1 MVATQKVTQIILSL
15 NHPNSSVDKKARKI
29 MLKIKS
35 IDAKTAHEWLCRKE
49 AILIDVR
56 EPEEYN
62 TIHILGAS
70 LIPVGSIEANKLPP
84 QASNKKIIVHCKLGK
99 RGDMACEKL
108 LSENPNLDVYNIE
121 GGIDEWKRCGLP
133 VEINKNAPMD
143 IMRQVQITA
152 GILVLLGVILSLAA
166 SFYFIFLSGF
176 VGLGLLFSG
185 ITGYCGMA
193 KLLMRMPW
201 NKK

>member
-1 MVATQKVTQIILSL
+1 MSKV
-15 NHPNSSVDKKARKI
+15 
-29 MLKIKS
+29 KS
-35 IDAKTAHEWLCRKE
+35 IDAKTANEWLCRKE

-62 TIHILGAS
+62 AMHILGAN
-70 LIPVGSIEANKLPP
+70 LIPVGSIKTNKLPP
-84 QASNKKIIVHCKLGK
+84 EAYNKKIIIHCRLGK
-99 RGDMACEKL
+99 RGSIACEKL

-121 GGIDEWKRCGLP
+121 GGIDQWQQCGLP
-133 VEINKNAPMD
+133 IEINKNAPID

-152 GILVLLGVILSLAA
+152 GILVLLGVILSFSA
-166 SFYFIFLSGF
+166 SFYFILLSGF
-176 VGLGLLFSG
+176 VGLGLLLSG

-193 KLLMRMPW
+193 RLLMRMPW